1 MRIFEVRVGS
11 LGDAVRIAIED
22 AIRAHLGDVT
32 PRRWVD
38 QYPDAVLLIAPPP
51 EKRAHHLWDP
61 DTPDILAYIE
71 RRPIVVSGLPG
82 WGLVAGRV
90 EVEGIPVITVPDL
103 YDAIYELG
111 AVLEW
116 RSQT

>member
-22 AIRAHLGDVT
+22 AIQAHLGDVA
-32 PRRWVD
+32 PRRSVD
-38 QYPDAVLLIAPPP
+38 QYPNAVLHIAPPLGTWV
-51 EKRAHHLWDP
+51 RRLWGP
-61 DTPDILAYIE
+61 DTADVLAYIE

-82 WGLVAGRV
+82 WGLVASRV

-103 YDAIYELG
+103 YDAIHELG
-111 AVLEW
+111 AALEW
-116 RSQT
+116 RSKT